1 MRSLTVAILLLT
13 VSAVAAQQ
21 TLYRWVD
28 EKGRVHY
35 TDVPP
40 PASAKEKEAKKMGGG
55 AGSTALPFAV
65 RQAASR
71 YPVTLYAGD
80 CGEPCDLARQL
91 LEERGIPYTEKD
103 GRLPAEQA
111 ELKKLAGALEVPV
124 LKVGSQVIKGFEAS
138 QWHLT
143 LDAAG
148 YPREL
153 PPALRARAGKPP
165 AAPPEKPASSPA
177 AQPPPAETLPGQG
190 QPTAQPTARGV
201 WLPLDAGSE

>member
-1 MRSLTVAILLLT
+1 MGKLILAVLLLAAGT
-13 VSAVAAQQ
+13 AAAQQ

-28 EKGRVHY
+28 REGRVHY
-35 TDVPP
+35 TDTPP
-40 PASAKEKEAKKMGGG
+40 PAEAQRKEQKKMGGG
-55 AGSTALPFAV
+55 AEATALPFAV

-80 CGEPCDLARQL
+80 CGKACDQARRLLA
-91 LEERGIPYTEKD
+91 ERGIPYAEKD

-111 ELKKLAGALEVPV
+111 ELKKLVGAAEVPV
-124 LKVGSQVIKGFEAS
+124 LKVGSQVLKGFEAS

-153 PPALRARAGKPP
+153 PAALRPRPVKRAVPQDEPAPQPGQPSAGE
-165 AAPPEKPASSPA
+165 AAPMESASPA
-177 AQPPPAETLPGQG
+177 AG
-190 QPTAQPTARGV
+190 AR
-201 WLPLDAGSE
+201 